1 MKETFYKYTIY
12 VVFSITVLFS
22 AFLLISDNVSP
33 FTTQAALHRTIAN
46 IAPEV
51 SGVVSKVMVK
61 NGQQVSKGEALFSID
76 PSSYQLKVNQA
87 KAELKQAREADSAKW
102 QQLASVKQ
110 TLKQRQYERQNSLHK
125 LARNQVL
132 QSKGLITEQT
142 YEDSRTDD
150 HVAQSAVE
158 AAQAE
163 VRRIEVELSNQDK
176 SASIQLAEAKLA
188 SAQLDLERTTV
199 VAQTRGVITN
209 LQLQA
214 GSYINQGALALF
226 VVNESNT
233 WLSADFNEKGMNKL
247 IANQPVLIAFDAIP
261 GQVFHGY
268 ITTQER
274 AIRDTDN
281 NSAELSN
288 VINDTRW
295 IREQQK
301 IRTRID
307 VKDLN
312 PSLIA
317 GSRASVI
324 VENGNPLIDTIGD
337 AWIHI
342 VALFRFAY

>member
-51 SGVVSKVMVK
+51 SGVVSEVMVK
-61 NGQQVSKGEALFSID
+61 NGQHVSKGEALFSID
-76 PSSYQLKVNQA
+76 PSSYQLKVAQA
-87 KAELKQAREADSAKW
+87 QAELKQAREADSAKW
-102 QQLASVKQ
+102 QQLASAKQ

-125 LARNQVL
+125 LSRNQVL

-142 YEDSRTDD
+142 FEDSRTDD

-158 AAQAE
+158 AAQAD

-288 VINDTRW
+288 VTNDTRW

-312 PSLIA
+312 PNLIA

-324 VENGNPLIDTIGD
+324 VENGNPLVDAIGD